1 MSTEPKIT
9 NTNGLRHKITGGKR
23 IVSFP
28 KTEYEFP
35 WRQDNMLLLELN
47 SLTLL
52 TNSKSITDLVLYEQI
67 ETIIQHKILTLQR
80 HLDPHIHMSLCKI
93 PN

>member
-1 MSTEPKIT
+1 
-9 NTNGLRHKITGGKR
+9 
-23 IVSFP
+23 
-28 KTEYEFP
+28 
-35 WRQDNMLLLELN
+35 MLLLELN